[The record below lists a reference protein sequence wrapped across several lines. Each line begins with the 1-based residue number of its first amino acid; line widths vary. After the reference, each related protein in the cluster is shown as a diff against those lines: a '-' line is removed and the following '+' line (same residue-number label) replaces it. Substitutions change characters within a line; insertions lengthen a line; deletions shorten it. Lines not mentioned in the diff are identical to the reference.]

1 MIDLTNSEKNMEEVK
16 TLSFIQNCENA
27 QSLFRGHTLWNRI
40 VKCLSFCA
48 VIYIISGI
56 LILCLN
62 PGLILQLSF
71 VDCLFGWL
79 YVILGLFLK
88 LPIFTIAMSVITL
101 ASFIAYLISSESFFL
116 YLFGIFYC
124 YFSPLS
130 FLLVLSI

>member
-1 MIDLTNSEKNMEEVK
+1 MEEVK

-27 QSLFRGHTLWNRI
+27 RSLFRGHTLWNRI